1 MISGQET
8 ADEAKITQKH
18 GFFAQRTKIVID
30 ASKGDDMIN
39 IHTNQERFVFF
50 VSNAPSLDIKTL
62 QAALIGGYKLFA
74 AVLGG

>member
-1 MISGQET
+1 MIGEQKT
-8 ADEAKITQKH
+8 TDEAKITQEH
-18 GFFAQRTKIVID
+18 GFFAQPTKIVID

-50 VSNAPSLDIKTL
+50 VSNAPILDTKTL